1 MGELGPI
8 PMSQMPQQT
17 EVTRLVLSLRDGSG
31 TAAEKLLPLVY
42 DELRRLAATYYAT
55 WQPGATLQP
64 TALVHDAYL
73 KMVGSD
79 QPWEGR
85 SHFFAVAAR
94 AMRQILI
101 DHARHRKVV
110 DRVAGE
116 RITLDEAVTPIDGKE
131 IDLLAL
137 DEALGEL
144 SKLDQRQAQLIEL
157 RFFGGLTIE
166 ETADVLKLSPATV
179 KLDWRMARAFLKR
192 KLESVN

>member
-1 MGELGPI
+1 
-8 PMSQMPQQT
+8 MSQTTEQS

-42 DELRRLAATYYAT
+42 DELRRLAASYYAT

-73 KMVGSD
+73 KMVGST

-85 SHFFAVAAR
+85 SHFFAVAAK

-101 DHARHRKVV
+101 DHARHQ
-110 DRVAGE
+110 RVADRAARE
-116 RITLDEAVTPIDGKE
+116 RITVDEAVTPIDGRE
-131 IDLLAL
+131 IDLIAL
-137 DEALGEL
+137 DDALGEL
-144 SKLDQRQAQLIEL
+144 ARFDPRQAQLVEL

-166 ETADVLKLSPATV
+166 ETADVMKLSPATL

>member
-1 MGELGPI
+1 
-8 PMSQMPQQT
+8 MPLQS
-17 EVTRLVLSLRDGSG
+17 EVTRLVLSLRDGSIA
-31 TAAEKLLPLVY
+31 AAETLLPLVY

-73 KMVGSD
+73 KMIGSD

-101 DHARHRKVV
+101 DHARHQKVA

-116 RITLDEAVTPIDGKE
+116 RITLNEAVTPIDGKE

-144 SKLDQRQAQLIEL
+144 SQFDPRQAQLVEL

-166 ETADVLKLSPATV
+166 ETADVLRLSPATV